1 MKPHRSHRLSHGL
14 SRRVAAL
21 TATLLLILSASCQ
34 AGAGIGTSQRASIDE
49 TFEASAVE
57 LNGIAGRVHI
67 QLHDGHGIRL
77 RAEGPKRWINDLV
90 RRTEERVL
98 VMNAGSLTGSSVNI
112 ATGPG
117 ARAETR
123 IGSLNITPNGGVS
136 VGGMAEAPPEVELFV
151 PQGTPLTVTA
161 AVGKW
166 EIAAL
171 KAPLA
176 LEVAGAEVSAGA
188 MTDAHLSVRG
198 SGDITVARVEGD
210 LNADVAGSGNI
221 KILGGAV
228 NALKASIVGT
238 GSVLVQAPAER
249 ADLAVSGL
257 GSIEVQKVRQEPKV
271 RISGLG
277 TVRTG
282 YRP

>member
-1 MKPHRSHRLSHGL
+1 M
-14 SRRVAAL
+14 
-21 TATLLLILSASCQ
+21 
-34 AGAGIGTSQRASIDE
+34 
-49 TFEASAVE
+49 
-57 LNGIAGRVHI
+57 
-67 QLHDGHGIRL
+67 
-77 RAEGPKRWINDLV
+77 
-90 RRTEERVL
+90 
-98 VMNAGSLTGSSVNI
+98 
-112 ATGPG
+112 
-117 ARAETR
+117 
-123 IGSLNITPNGGVS
+123 
-136 VGGMAEAPPEVELFV
+136 
-151 PQGTPLTVTA
+151 TA

-171 KAPLA
+171 KAPLT
-176 LEVAGAEVSAGA
+176 LGVAGAEVSAGA

-221 KILGGAV
+221 KVLGGAV
-228 NALKASIVGT
+228 NVLKASIAGT

-282 YRP
+282 YRPRAGWDRCGGRYSQ